1 MKIGRNTLCPCG
13 SGKKYKNCC
22 LDKKSTAGRSQ
33 LVLGALFAA
42 IIVGGLIVAFNA
54 FRSHESSPGPEKV
67 WSEEHQH
74 WH

>member
-1 MKIGRNTLCPCG
+1 MKIGRNALCPCG

-22 LDKKSTAGRSQ
+22 LDKKTGSKMFQMALGT
-33 LVLGALFAA
+33 LFVL
-42 IIVGGLIVAFNA
+42 IIVVGLVFAFGG
-54 FRSHESSPGPEKV
+54 FRSHESSPGVGKV